1 MRWGDYR
8 YNPYKHKKMCY
19 ANPLWMG
26 WIESEGN
33 KKECSWKKKGGMKGL
48 LCHLFPFHSSS
59 LAIEKKNCSKLEY
72 FTFQV
77 WHSNHL
83 IFNCL
88 KYCVKK
94 MRGWEER
101 YSKKKKKCEKV
112 TVSIGCF
119 LIKVAKHGM
128 TLSYLVGKAA
138 EWGRGKETLRKVR
151 VMPNITF
158 IWKHL

>member
-1 MRWGDYR
+1 MRWGDYSC
-8 YNPYKHKKMCY
+8 NPYKHKKMCY

-26 WIESEGN
+26 WIESERN

-59 LAIEKKNCSKLEY
+59 LAIEKKNCGKLEY
-72 FTFQV
+72 FTLQV

-94 MRGWEER
+94 MRGWEEMYR
-101 YSKKKKKCEKV
+101 EKKKCEKV
-112 TVSIGCF
+112 PVHIGYFF
-119 LIKVAKHGM
+119 LKVAKCGM
-128 TLSYLVGKAA
+128 TLSYLVVKAA
-138 EWGRGKETLRKVR
+138 EWGRGKETLWKVR
-151 VMPNITF
+151 IMLNITF
-158 IWKHL
+158 IWKQL